1 MELSHFTQAQ
11 MTNLFL
17 RDAIGQA
24 DEVVMGSFPVPGG
37 IDNGLDS
44 APDFDFEQD

>member
-1 MELSHFTQAQ
+1 MKKTYEIPELKF
-11 MTNLFL
+11 
-17 RDAIGQA
+17 IGQA
-24 DEVVMGSFPVPGG
+24 DEVVMGSFPGG